1 MKLILGFALLATL
14 GLVASNASAQERACR
29 PSLSNFYH
37 CPDTSKPSTN
47 NHRAT
52 GPAVTAKPTR
62 RCTPSLSNGYSCAPT
77 SKSANRAPVPNGAYI
92 NIRPKVAPGF
102 VAQQARLCGPT
113 LARTFITSRPHVTT
127 ATLNAEATC
136 ASRMRLVRECAPRKM
151 RRIPSRVDRLRCCR
165 RERCARKVHVQVS
178 EMN

>member
-77 SKSANRAPVPNGAYI
+77 SKSANRAPVPNGASE
-92 NIRPKVAPGF
+92 G
-102 VAQQARLCGPT
+102 
-113 LARTFITSRPHVTT
+113 SRGLYQYTT
-127 ATLNAEATC
+127 EGRA
-136 ASRMRLVRECAPRKM
+136 
-151 RRIPSRVDRLRCCR
+151 RLRCPAGTVVWANTRSNIYHFQATRDYGNTKRGGYMC
-165 RERCARKVHVQVS
+165 EQDAVS
-178 EMN
+178 EGMRAAKNETHP